1 MGGATPLEAQRAARQ
16 SSLDMTYQYTLPD
29 VERETAQQNAMFDK
43 LMEMPEGKPQ
53 QAGKLA
59 RGRNQ
64 KGSGTNVARRNG
76 ESDAK

>member
-1 MGGATPLEAQRAARQ
+1 
-16 SSLDMTYQYTLPD
+16 MTYQYTLPD

-76 ESDAK
+76 ESGAK